1 MRRLLAWAIASLAV
15 ATSSSGLA
23 GELKGDFV
31 GMCDGTFEPRE
42 ALRPSVLEGAVQ
54 PHVACKAFA
63 GAYRALAQALERSLV
78 PAERGM
84 QRIAEFRRHL
94 LRANAFQI
102 ADFQVNRE
110 PTDPTKEKILQSHA
124 DEIAID
130 CNDPVPQY
138 LVDVAAV
145 SLLAARVRA
154 VQAKPQL
161 ADIAAAVARASVQ
174 AEGLLKDGLPMWPWE
189 LWLNGLRLSER
200 DSDPLFRI
208 QWVFMRPTAG
218 IEVDTRNRAAAD
230 LNASVAIEPVGFVRY
245 RGTDYAQWWGASM
258 VVTSSTSRGLGIGGL
273 LRWNNYVL
281 GVTHH
286 RAERRGEDGSAFV
299 FVGVELHELISKK
312 RAELK
317 EWKGFQ
323 DWKSAREKLSN

>member
-1 MRRLLAWAIASLAV
+1 MRRFLALAIAAAV
-15 ATSSSGLA
+15 AASPALA
-23 GELKGDFV
+23 GELEGDAV
-31 GMCDGTFEPRE
+31 RMCDGLFQPKA
-42 ALRPSVLEGAVQ
+42 ALRPSRLDAAVQ
-54 PHVACKAFA
+54 PHVAAMDFA
-63 GAYRALAQALERSLV
+63 GAYRALAQALELGLE

-84 QRIAEFRRHL
+84 PKIAEFRRHL

-102 ADFQVNRE
+102 ADFQLNRE
-110 PTDPTKEKILQSHA
+110 PTDPSREKILQSHP
-124 DEIAID
+124 DEIVID

-145 SLLAARVRA
+145 SLLAARVRG

-161 ADIAAAVARASVQ
+161 AEIAAAVAGASLQ
-174 AEGLLKDGLPMWPWE
+174 AEALLKDGLPMWPWE

-200 DSDPLFRI
+200 DSDPLFRT
-208 QWVFMRPTAG
+208 QWVFLRPTAG

-245 RGTDYAQWWGASM
+245 RGAGYAEWWGASM
-258 VVTSSTSRGLGIGGL
+258 VVTSSTSRGLGVGGL

-286 RAERRGEDGSAFV
+286 RGERRGEDGSAFV

-312 RAELK
+312 RAEIK
-317 EWKGFQ
+317 DWKGFQ
-323 DWKSAREKLSN
+323 AWKSAREKLSN

>member
-1 MRRLLAWAIASLAV
+1 MRRPLAWVIASLAV
-15 ATSSSGLA
+15 ATSSGLA
-23 GELKGDFV
+23 GELQGDFV
-31 GMCDGTFEPRE
+31 GMCDGTFEPRA

-54 PHVACKAFA
+54 PHVAGKDFA
-63 GAYRALAQALERSLV
+63 AAYRALAQALERSLE

-84 QRIAEFRRHL
+84 PKIAEFRRHL

-145 SLLAARVRA
+145 ALVAARVRA

-161 ADIAAAVARASVQ
+161 AEIAAAVARASVQ

-200 DSDPLFRI
+200 DSDPLFRT

-218 IEVDTRNRAAAD
+218 IEIDTRNRAVAD

-245 RGTDYAQWWGASM
+245 RGTASM
-258 VVTSSTSRGLGIGGL
+258 VVASSTRRGLGVGGL

-323 DWKSAREKLSN
+323 DWKSARETLSN